1 MIGAPRNRPSN
12 EVSESTTRRLRF
24 SEFHGRR
31 SFEQFN
37 EPAGRSVSFDFN
49 HVESG
54 QFHVFFLGEQSTN
67 PGRTVNAKLG
77 QQGFPRKGRSVFQ
90 EFELQFHRVQN
101 LRRSLPVL

>member
-1 MIGAPRNRPSN
+1 MNRPSD

-31 SFEQFN
+31 SFEQFD

-67 PGRTVNAKLG
+67 LGRPVIAKLG
-77 QQGFPRKGRSVFQ
+77 QQGFARGRRGRLS
-90 EFELQFHRVQN
+90 ELE
-101 LRRSLPVL
+101 L